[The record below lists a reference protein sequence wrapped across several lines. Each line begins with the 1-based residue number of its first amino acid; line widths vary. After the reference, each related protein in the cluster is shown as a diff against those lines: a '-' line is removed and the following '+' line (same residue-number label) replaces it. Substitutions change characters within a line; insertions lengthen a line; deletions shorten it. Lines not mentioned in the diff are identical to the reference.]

1 MSRRMWVARIRVGQ
15 LRAVK
20 QEWQSVFRGC
30 GLLVVVDAREED
42 GRPMVTVMQDGEL
55 LEVAESAVRR
65 HTVRVDEVRR
75 G

>member
-1 MSRRMWVARIRVGQ
+1 MARIRVGQ

-20 QEWQSVFRGC
+20 QEWQSVFLGSSM
-30 GLLVVVDAREED
+30 LVVVGAREEG

>member
-1 MSRRMWVARIRVGQ
+1 MARVRVGQ

-20 QEWQSVFRGC
+20 AEWQAVFRGC
-30 GLLVVVDAREED
+30 GLMVVVGASEED

-55 LEVAESAVRR
+55 LELSESAVRR

>member
-1 MSRRMWVARIRVGQ
+1 VARIRVGQ

-20 QEWQSVFRGC
+20 QEWQSVFLGSSM
-30 GLLVVVDAREED
+30 LVVVGAREEG
-42 GRPMVTVMQDGEL
+42 GRPMVTVLHDGEL

-65 HTVRVDEVRR
+65 YTVRMDEVRR